1 MKKYLLS
8 LFLMMAGT
16 GVYAQSPAQMDSLRK
31 AYMSELKGLRDDYD
45 QYRQQAMADY
55 AKYEAKARADY
66 ERYAKKVK
74 AVWGGKEMVDNT
86 KDQWVEY
93 GDDLHD
99 RSIVDFKKGKIDV
112 EVIVDENARPEE
124 IDKQLAK
131 ALERVLESKG
141 NTCPYESSVD
151 KSKNISKQP
160 ILEGI
165 VDFSK
170 YDLSD
175 FSGKVSSGH
184 QDNQQIAEQ
193 ILKRQRDE
201 QKKRELAEQ
210 ILKQSKK
217 EQERVE
223 TPRQEGAKKK
233 VTVEL
238 DLVANNLSKNA
249 ALYKDYVK
257 EFSVKFQVEEPLI
270 YAIMEQESSFNPK
283 ATSYVPA
290 YGLMQLVPKTGGYDA
305 YRYVYKKGWAPSKSY
320 LYEPKNNI
328 ELGTAY
334 LRVLLNQFKKVNDPN
349 CRRICVIASY
359 NTGAGN
365 VSRAFIGSTRLG
377 NAFPKINEYNYNEL
391 FQYLTTRL
399 STKEARNYVK
409 KVSERR
415 EKYL

>member
-1 MKKYLLS
+1 
-8 LFLMMAGT
+8 MAGT
-16 GVYAQSPAQMDSLRK
+16 GAQAQISDQKAYMDSLRRD
-31 AYMSELKGLRDDYD
+31 YMRGMQELRDDYD
-45 QYRQQAMADY
+45 QYREQAIADY
-55 AKYEAKARADY
+55 EKYEAQARADY
-66 ERYAKKVK
+66 EKYANKVK
-74 AVWGGKEMVDNT
+74 AVWGGKKMVDNT

-93 GDDLHD
+93 SDDLQD
-99 RSIVDFKKGKIDV
+99 RSIVDFKKGKVDV
-112 EVIVDENARPEE
+112 EVIVDEDARPEE
-124 IDKQLAK
+124 IDRKLAE
-131 ALERVLESKG
+131 ALDRVLESKG

-151 KSKNISKQP
+151 KSKNIAKKP
-160 ILEGI
+160 ILEGL

-170 YDLSD
+170 YDLSKY
-175 FSGKVSSGH
+175 SGKESSRNR
-184 QDNQQIAEQ
+184 DNQKIAEQ
-193 ILKRQRDE
+193 ILKRQHDE
-201 QKKRELAEQ
+201 RKRLELAEQ

-217 EQERVE
+217 EQERVV
-223 TPRQEGAKKK
+223 TPRQEGGKKK

-257 EFSVKFQVEEPLI
+257 EFSRKFEVEEPLI

-334 LRVLLNQFKKVNDPN
+334 LRVLLNQFKKVDDPN

-377 NAFPKINEYNYNEL
+377 NAFPKINEYGYDDL

-399 STKEARNYVK
+399 STQEARNYVK